1 MYNGVM
7 EEIYLTETSEINER
21 HRSRYIVRFVS
32 QNYYLAEFDTREQL
46 SAWCKLM
53 GVSMMELP
61 KNTAMFPDTVK
72 VYELSKSV
80 QQFSFGDLSQIP
92 QGAIKHKGMSN
103 GSIVDC
109 YLYVTPIAFGIFRPN
124 PNFKNVYVPLP
135 LEEHMQY
142 IRDKKKFLI

>member
-61 KNTAMFPDTVK
+61 KT
-72 VYELSKSV
+72 
-80 QQFSFGDLSQIP
+80 QQCSLTR
-92 QGAIKHKGMSN
+92 
-103 GSIVDC
+103 
-109 YLYVTPIAFGIFRPN
+109 L
-124 PNFKNVYVPLP
+124 
-135 LEEHMQY
+135 
-142 IRDKKKFLI
+142 KFMN